1 MAEEETLYW
10 GMHFCN
16 PRMFKTVAKV
26 EMYIREQKRRE
37 LLSRYIQKNIQS
49 TI

>member
-26 EMYIREQKRRE
+26 EMYIREQKAAGNTLPGHTE
-37 LLSRYIQKNIQS
+37 
-49 TI
+49 